1 MKKSFKLLALGL
13 AVAPCALMLTACG
26 GNGKDNLVDIK
37 GDYTPVATTEYN
49 AVIEEIDTGFDL
61 KEVAKGLKSTLTIEA
76 NTNLGALGK
85 LDIKLDSEEILKGNP
100 DNGMLSADAIEA
112 YMKAT
117 AKVKMTAE
125 DQYGNEISQESN
137 ASAKQF
143 IVNGTQY
150 VDLSGSK
157 DFMDTFGAEYPTK
170 YYQVLA
176 TDEAQP
182 IAIPEISLGDLLAEI
197 PEGEWGQYV
206 QISKSESETGYK
218 IKVVADKDVL
228 TSAIANSGIL
238 VEYGVN
244 VIFTTNAEMYMIY
257 ENNEFAGLYFDTD
270 AKVIV
275 NIPEGNS
282 LYQILGSSVTINT
295 SINLQLVGFDGEI
308 NFPNFSGYTN
318 MEELN

>member
-1 MKKSFKLLALGL
+1 MKKSIKALALGL
-13 AVAPCALMLTACG
+13 AVIPCALILTACG
-26 GNGKDNLVDIK
+26 NSDKNLVDIGK
-37 GDYTPVATTEYN
+37 DSDYVAVESSQYS

-206 QISKSESETGYK
+206 QLSKYESETGYK
-218 IKVVADKDVL
+218 IKVVANKDFLNEAVS
-228 TSAIANSGIL
+228 TAL
-238 VEYGVN
+238 VGYGFS
-244 VIFTTNAEMYMIY
+244 VIFTSDAQMYMIY

-270 AKVIV
+270 AKVII
-275 NIPEGNS
+275 NIHESNS
-282 LYQILGSSVTINT
+282 LYQILGSSVTINA
-295 SINLQLVGFDGEI
+295 SINLQLIGFNGEI
-308 NFPNFSGYTN
+308 DYPNFSGYVN
-318 MEELN
+318 IKELD